1 MKSGL
6 VALVGRPNVGK
17 STLLNALLGRKLAI
31 VSDKP
36 QTTRSAIRS
45 VLHRPGARP
54 CWSTP
59 RAPQAAHPARP
70 AAERPGPGTLSE
82 VDLVLQ
88 LVDAA
93 AGVGAGDRF
102 LAGELAKVDTPR
114 ICVVNK
120 VDASRAKVAA
130 ALQAAAGLA
139 DFAEVV
145 PVSARKG
152 TQLDLLVELLL
163 RHLPEG
169 RPLYPEGH
177 TSDEPEQHLVA
188 ELIREKALS
197 LVRDELPHS
206 VAVLVEEMG
215 PDPEREDL
223 LVIRAFL
230 FVERASQKP
239 IVLGKGG
246 SVLREIGT
254 RGREELEALFGT
266 SLSRPEGER
275 SPRSGSATPA
285 SSPASGS
292 DHAPGATTAAAP
304 CRTRGSRPGWPA
316 AGTRRRSGRP
326 GAAGC
331 RPPRSARRPA
341 PPPPRRRPRGPAG
354 SDRGRW

>member
-17 STLLNALLGRKLAI
+17 STLLNALLGQKLAI

-36 QTTRSAIRS
+36 QTTRSAVRG
-45 VLHRPGARP
+45 VLHRPEGQIVLVD
-54 CWSTP
+54 TP
-59 RAPQAAHPARP
+59 GLHKPRTLLGQRLNDLV
-70 AAERPGPGTLSE
+70 RGTLSE

-102 LAGELAKVDTPR
+102 LAAELAKVPTPKLG
-114 ICVVNK
+114 VVNK
-120 VDASRAKVAA
+120 MDAASRAKMAA
-130 ALQAAAGLA
+130 ALQATADLA

-145 PVSARKG
+145 PVSARDG
-152 TQLDLLVELLL
+152 TQLDLLVELIL

-188 ELIREKALS
+188 ELIREKALAV
-197 LVRDELPHS
+197 VRDELPHS

-239 IVLGKGG
+239 IVVGKGG
-246 SVLREIGT
+246 SVLRDIGT
-254 RGREELEALFGT
+254 RARAELEALFGT
-266 SLSRPEGER
+266 QVYLDLRVKVAKEWQRDPRQLSRLGF
-275 SPRSGSATPA
+275 
-285 SSPASGS
+285 
-292 DHAPGATTAAAP
+292 
-304 CRTRGSRPGWPA
+304 
-316 AGTRRRSGRP
+316 
-326 GAAGC
+326 
-331 RPPRSARRPA
+331 
-341 PPPPRRRPRGPAG
+341 
-354 SDRGRW
+354 

>member
-17 STLLNALLGRKLAI
+17 STLLNALLGQKLAI

-36 QTTRSAIRS
+36 QTTRSAVRG
-45 VLHRPGARP
+45 VLHRPEGQIVLVDTPGLHRP
-54 CWSTP
+54 RTLLGQ
-59 RAPQAAHPARP
+59 RLNDLVR
-70 AAERPGPGTLSE
+70 GTLAE

-102 LAGELAKVDTPR
+102 LAAELAKVATPR
-114 ICVVNK
+114 FCVVNK
-120 VDASRAKVAA
+120 LDAASRAKAVA
-130 ALQAAAGLA
+130 ALQAAAALG
-139 DFAEVV
+139 DYAEVV
-145 PVSARKG
+145 PVSARTG
-152 TQLDLLVELLL
+152 EQLELLVELIL

-188 ELIREKALS
+188 ELIREKALAV
-197 LVRDELPHS
+197 VRDELPHS

-215 PDPEREDL
+215 PDPERDDL

-246 SVLREIGT
+246 TVLRDIGT
-254 RGREELEALFGT
+254 RAREELEALFGT
-266 SLSRPEGER
+266 KIYLDLRVKVAKEWQRDPRQLSRLGF
-275 SPRSGSATPA
+275 
-285 SSPASGS
+285 
-292 DHAPGATTAAAP
+292 
-304 CRTRGSRPGWPA
+304 
-316 AGTRRRSGRP
+316 
-326 GAAGC
+326 
-331 RPPRSARRPA
+331 
-341 PPPPRRRPRGPAG
+341 
-354 SDRGRW
+354 

>member
-36 QTTRSAIRS
+36 QTTRSAVRG
-45 VLHRPGARP
+45 VLHRPEGQAVLVD
-54 CWSTP
+54 TP
-59 RAPQAAHPARP
+59 GLHKPRTLLGQRLNDLV
-70 AAERPGPGTLSE
+70 RGTLSV

-102 LAGELAKVDTPR
+102 LAAELARVDTPKL
-114 ICVVNK
+114 CVVNK
-120 VDASRAKVAA
+120 IDAASRAKTAA
-130 ALQAAAGLA
+130 ALQAAAALA
-139 DFAEVV
+139 GFAEIV
-145 PVSARKG
+145 PVSARTG
-152 TQLDLLVELLL
+152 EQLDLLVELVL

-188 ELIREKALS
+188 ELIREKALAV
-197 LVRDELPHS
+197 VRDELPHS

-239 IVLGKGG
+239 IVLGRGG
-246 SVLREIGT
+246 LVLRDIGT
-254 RGREELEALFGT
+254 RARAELEALFGT
-266 SLSRPEGER
+266 QVYLDLRVKVAKEWQRDPRQLSRLGF
-275 SPRSGSATPA
+275 
-285 SSPASGS
+285 
-292 DHAPGATTAAAP
+292 
-304 CRTRGSRPGWPA
+304 
-316 AGTRRRSGRP
+316 
-326 GAAGC
+326 
-331 RPPRSARRPA
+331 
-341 PPPPRRRPRGPAG
+341 
-354 SDRGRW
+354 

>member
-17 STLLNALLGRKLAI
+17 STLLNALLGQKLAI

-36 QTTRSAIRS
+36 QTIRSAVRG
-45 VLHRPGARP
+45 VLHRPEGQIVLVD
-54 CWSTP
+54 TP
-59 RAPQAAHPARP
+59 GLHKPRTLLGQRLNDLV
-70 AAERPGPGTLSE
+70 RGTLSE

-102 LAGELAKVDTPR
+102 LAAELAKVPTPKLG
-114 ICVVNK
+114 VVNK
-120 VDASRAKVAA
+120 MDAASRAKMAA
-130 ALQAAAGLA
+130 ALQATADLA

-145 PVSARKG
+145 PVSARDG
-152 TQLDLLVELLL
+152 TQLDLLVELILG
-163 RHLPEG
+163 HLPEG

-188 ELIREKALS
+188 ELIREKALAV
-197 LVRDELPHS
+197 VRDELPHS

-239 IVLGKGG
+239 IVVGKGG
-246 SVLREIGT
+246 SVLRDIGT
-254 RGREELEALFGT
+254 RARAELEALFGT
-266 SLSRPEGER
+266 QVYLDLRVKVAKEWQRDPRQLSRLGF
-275 SPRSGSATPA
+275 
-285 SSPASGS
+285 
-292 DHAPGATTAAAP
+292 
-304 CRTRGSRPGWPA
+304 
-316 AGTRRRSGRP
+316 
-326 GAAGC
+326 
-331 RPPRSARRPA
+331 
-341 PPPPRRRPRGPAG
+341 
-354 SDRGRW
+354 

>member
-17 STLLNALLGRKLAI
+17 STLLNALLGQKLAI

-36 QTTRSAIRS
+36 QTTRSAVRG
-45 VLHRPGARP
+45 VLHRPEGQIVLVD
-54 CWSTP
+54 TP
-59 RAPQAAHPARP
+59 GLHKPRTLLGQRLNDLV
-70 AAERPGPGTLSE
+70 RGTLAE

-102 LAGELAKVDTPR
+102 LAAELAKVATPKLG
-114 ICVVNK
+114 VVNK
-120 VDASRAKVAA
+120 MDAASRAKMAA
-130 ALQAAAGLA
+130 ALQATAELA

-145 PVSARKG
+145 PVSARDG
-152 TQLDLLVELLL
+152 TQLDLLVELIL

-188 ELIREKALS
+188 ELIREKALAV
-197 LVRDELPHS
+197 VRDELPHS

-239 IVLGKGG
+239 IVLGRGG
-246 SVLREIGT
+246 SVLRDIGT
-254 RGREELEALFGT
+254 RARAELEALFGT
-266 SLSRPEGER
+266 KIYLDLRVKVAKDWQRDPRQLSRLGF
-275 SPRSGSATPA
+275 
-285 SSPASGS
+285 
-292 DHAPGATTAAAP
+292 
-304 CRTRGSRPGWPA
+304 
-316 AGTRRRSGRP
+316 
-326 GAAGC
+326 
-331 RPPRSARRPA
+331 
-341 PPPPRRRPRGPAG
+341 
-354 SDRGRW
+354 

>member
-17 STLLNALLGRKLAI
+17 STLLNALLGQKLAI

-36 QTTRSAIRS
+36 QTTRSAVRG
-45 VLHRPGARP
+45 VLHRPEGQIVLVD
-54 CWSTP
+54 TP
-59 RAPQAAHPARP
+59 GLHKPRTLLGQRLNDLV
-70 AAERPGPGTLSE
+70 RGTLAE

-102 LAGELAKVDTPR
+102 LAAELAKVATPKL
-114 ICVVNK
+114 CVVNK
-120 VDASRAKVAA
+120 MDAASRAKIAA
-130 ALQAAAGLA
+130 ALQAAADLA

-145 PVSARKG
+145 PVSARAG
-152 TQLDLLVELLL
+152 TQLDLLVELIL

-188 ELIREKALS
+188 ELIREKALAV
-197 LVRDELPHS
+197 VRDELPHS

-246 SVLREIGT
+246 SVLRDIGT
-254 RGREELEALFGT
+254 RARAELEALFGT
-266 SLSRPEGER
+266 QVYLDLRVKVAKEWQRDPRQLSRLGF
-275 SPRSGSATPA
+275 
-285 SSPASGS
+285 
-292 DHAPGATTAAAP
+292 
-304 CRTRGSRPGWPA
+304 
-316 AGTRRRSGRP
+316 
-326 GAAGC
+326 
-331 RPPRSARRPA
+331 
-341 PPPPRRRPRGPAG
+341 
-354 SDRGRW
+354 

>member
-1 MKSGL
+1 VKSGL

-17 STLLNALLGRKLAI
+17 STLLNALLGQKLAI

-36 QTTRSAIRS
+36 QTTRSAVRG
-45 VLHRPGARP
+45 VLHRPEGQIVLVD
-54 CWSTP
+54 TP
-59 RAPQAAHPARP
+59 GLHKPRTLLGQRLNDLV
-70 AAERPGPGTLSE
+70 RGTLAE

-102 LAGELAKVDTPR
+102 LAAELAKVTTPKF
-114 ICVVNK
+114 CVVNK
-120 VDASRAKVAA
+120 LDAASRAKTAA
-130 ALQAAAGLA
+130 ALQAAAGLG
-139 DFAEVV
+139 DYAEIV
-145 PVSARKG
+145 PVSARTG
-152 TQLDLLVELLL
+152 EQLELLVELIL

-188 ELIREKALS
+188 ELIREKALAV
-197 LVRDELPHS
+197 VRDELPHS

-246 SVLREIGT
+246 TVLRDIGT
-254 RGREELEALFGT
+254 RARQELEALFGT
-266 SLSRPEGER
+266 KVYLDLRVKVAKEWQRDPRQLSRLGF
-275 SPRSGSATPA
+275 
-285 SSPASGS
+285 
-292 DHAPGATTAAAP
+292 
-304 CRTRGSRPGWPA
+304 
-316 AGTRRRSGRP
+316 
-326 GAAGC
+326 
-331 RPPRSARRPA
+331 
-341 PPPPRRRPRGPAG
+341 
-354 SDRGRW
+354 

>member
-17 STLLNALLGRKLAI
+17 STLLNALLGQKLAI

-36 QTTRSAIRS
+36 QTTRSAVRG
-45 VLHRPGARP
+45 VLHRPEGQIVLVD
-54 CWSTP
+54 TP
-59 RAPQAAHPARP
+59 GLHKPRTLLGQRLNDLV
-70 AAERPGPGTLSE
+70 RGTLAE

-102 LAGELAKVDTPR
+102 LAAELAKVPTPKLG
-114 ICVVNK
+114 VVNK
-120 VDASRAKVAA
+120 MDAASRAKMAA
-130 ALQAAAGLA
+130 ALQATADLA

-145 PVSARKG
+145 PVSARDG
-152 TQLDLLVELLL
+152 TQLDLLVELILG
-163 RHLPEG
+163 HLPEG

-188 ELIREKALS
+188 ELIREKALA

-239 IVLGKGG
+239 IVVGKGG
-246 SVLREIGT
+246 SVLRDIGT
-254 RGREELEALFGT
+254 RARAELEALFGT
-266 SLSRPEGER
+266 QVYLDLRVKVAKEWQRDPRQLSRLGF
-275 SPRSGSATPA
+275 
-285 SSPASGS
+285 
-292 DHAPGATTAAAP
+292 
-304 CRTRGSRPGWPA
+304 
-316 AGTRRRSGRP
+316 
-326 GAAGC
+326 
-331 RPPRSARRPA
+331 
-341 PPPPRRRPRGPAG
+341 
-354 SDRGRW
+354 